1 MGLGFC
7 CCFVVLVGFLFF
19 VLFWGVVFVFGLG
32 WFLFF
37 GFFGFWFLVFGVFF
51 RHEVLEL
58 KVDLKLER

>member
-1 MGLGFC
+1 
-7 CCFVVLVGFLFF
+7 
-19 VLFWGVVFVFGLG
+19 LG